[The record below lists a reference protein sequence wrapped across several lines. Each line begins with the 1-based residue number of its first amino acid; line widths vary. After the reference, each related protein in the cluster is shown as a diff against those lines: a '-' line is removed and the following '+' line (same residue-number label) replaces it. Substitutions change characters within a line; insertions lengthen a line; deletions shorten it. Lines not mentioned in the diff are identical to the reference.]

1 VGDSQHGRYRRIVAI
16 IDEKFADA
24 TADELQAALSRLAL
38 SRLALSHVALSH
50 LALSHVALS
59 HLALSR
65 LALSR
70 LALSHVALSHVALSH
85 LALSHMA
92 LSRLALSH
100 VALSHSALSHL
111 ALSHFALLV
120 QSGDNTCIVCREDMT
135 DAKKVG
141 RARHRTPEYPKCP
154 SYLAAIRSLF
164 SGLRV
169 IWILRLRSMFGVQ
182 LPCGHIF
189 HLRCL
194 RQWTERQMSCPTC
207 RADLDPPPPLSPHEG
222 ARIPAHHMVV
232 RMSSSGVALP
242 IADGLTA

>member
-1 VGDSQHGRYRRIVAI
+1 
-16 IDEKFADA
+16 
-24 TADELQAALSRLAL
+24 
-38 SRLALSHVALSH
+38 LALSHVAD
-50 LALSHVALS
+50 
-59 HLALSR
+59 
-65 LALSR
+65 
-70 LALSHVALSHVALSH
+70 
-85 LALSHMA
+85 
-92 LSRLALSH
+92 
-100 VALSHSALSHL
+100 
-111 ALSHFALLV
+111 LV

-164 SGLRV
+164 PGLKV
-169 IWILRLRSMFGVQ
+169 IWVLRLRSMFGVQ

>member
-70 LALSHVALSHVALSH
+70 LALSHVPLSH
-85 LALSHMA
+85 LA

-100 VALSHSALSHL
+100 VALSHL
-111 ALSHFALLV
+111 ADLV

-164 SGLRV
+164 PGLKV
-169 IWILRLRSMFGVQ
+169 IWVLRLRSMFGVQ